1 MEPSSR
7 DTEPGT
13 SWKRQVAEPDK
24 KTFVEKFRGLSPNL
38 KVLFTITAIS
48 SLVAAAQSYLPA
60 YLKGLNYDDA
70 DLNDFYFWARV
81 SGIGA
86 ILAGFLI
93 VDRVNRRKLMIGLRY
108 ALAANV
114 LLFAALSR
122 STSTDIFLF
131 GTARN
136 VILFYNA
143 AMGALTVLLMVANL
157 TMVQHEGEDRPG
169 FANSLFKVC
178 QSIGPVVGAI
188 GWSYVVLRIDDIVL
202 WYSVAGA
209 GLLTSTLFA
218 VCSKPTTNYAR
229 LDRHPLA
236 ELKDILKNRVVHIL
250 LAVAFFECFNFTVTR
265 VYLVFLLED
274 AGWGDEF
281 IKSFFLLER
290 VFAAPGFIL
299 LLVLMDRIGV
309 WRTYLAGQ
317 VMTSLALVGIGLFTF
332 GHLAL
337 AVAVVVAVYWFGYA
351 WIHAA
356 QANVLYR
363 VVDKAHYG
371 MAWALNLLVYQVG
384 AAGITKLWK
393 FLVDNYHMQSATLC
407 IIGGCLSLVAALL
420 LVKMVRRPPDE
431 AGVSE

>member
-1 MEPSSR
+1 MA
-7 DTEPGT
+7 
-13 SWKRQVAEPDK
+13 QPDK
-24 KTFVEKFRGLSPNL
+24 KTFVEKFRELSPNL
-38 KVLFTITAIS
+38 KVLFTITAVS
-48 SLVAAAQSYLPA
+48 SLVAAAQGYLPA
-60 YLKGLNYDDA
+60 YLKGLKYDDA

-81 SGIGA
+81 AGAGA

-93 VDRVNRRKLMIGLRY
+93 VDRVNRRTLMIGLRY
-108 ALAANV
+108 AMAANV

-143 AMGALTVLLMVANL
+143 AMGALSVLLMISNL
-157 TMVQHEGEDRPG
+157 TMVQHEGKDRPG

-178 QSIGPVVGAI
+178 QSIGPVAGAI
-188 GWSYVVLRIDDIVL
+188 GWSYLVLRIDDIVL

-209 GLLTSTLFA
+209 GVITATLFA

-229 LDRHPLA
+229 FDRHPLA
-236 ELKDILKNRVVHIL
+236 ELKDILKNRCVHIL

-274 AGWGDEF
+274 TGWGDDF

-309 WRTYLAGQ
+309 WRTYLTGQ
-317 VMTSLALVGIGLFTF
+317 LLTSLALVGIGLLAF
-332 GHLAL
+332 GHHAL
-337 AVAVVVAVYWFGYA
+337 AVAAFVCIYWFGYA

-356 QANVLYR
+356 QANALYK

-393 FLVDNYHMQSATLC
+393 LLVDDFNMKSATLC
-407 IIGGCLSLVAALL
+407 IIGGGLSLVAAVLL
-420 LVKMVRRPPDE
+420 LPLMRKRPE
-431 AGVSE
+431 N